1 MSRRVAYRSNTT
13 RRGAH
18 RCSHAEFGGRHPE
31 SRAASFFV
39 LINTPAFLA
48 LPVTAFDL
56 LEPTSLWMHVD
67 LVRRGIRGR
76 IRVVRTVAR
85 NRSVVGAPSPCCT
98 PRPDLR
104 VQRPRLSPSARRLRL
119 IRRPSGGSGRN

>member
-18 RCSHAEFGGRHPE
+18 RCSDGSSVVGIRRTRQ
-31 SRAASFFV
+31 SLVLRADQYAGF
-39 LINTPAFLA
+39 PALS
-48 LPVTAFDL
+48 VTAFDL
-56 LEPTSLWMHVD
+56 LEPTSLSITWISFVAGF
-67 LVRRGIRGR
+67 VTVVV
-76 IRVVRTVAR
+76 VVRTVAR

-98 PRPDLR
+98 RGLTCACSGLG
-104 VQRPRLSPSARRLRL
+104 LSPSARRLRL